1 MYESPGRTLKL
12 KAESY
17 TTKQID
23 MTHFTY
29 SEIHQQPEMWR
40 KELQVLLS
48 AKAEISAFMRKYL
61 TPDTDVVL
69 TGAGTSAF
77 IGDAICPVMRGMWR
91 NVRSVPTT
99 DLITHSE
106 YLLDKERP
114 LLLISFARSGNSPE
128 SVGAV
133 NLANKLCKNVAHIYI
148 TCNKNGK
155 LAQQAIESADRAL
168 KSERSDL
175 LVENVSE
182 RSQTFSTIKKVESN
196 ILLLL
201 LPEETDDKSLA
212 MTSSFSTMLLTCLML
227 GHIDTLEQDAE
238 MIEKAVKN
246 AECVI
251 ADYED
256 KLQEIGS
263 RKFERGVFLG
273 SGALKGIAEECHLK
287 LQELTDGAV
296 VCKFDSFL
304 GFRHGPKA
312 VVNDKSIV
320 VYLMTNE
327 EDVMRYERDLIRQ
340 VDGNNNPVAQVIVIS
355 GRDLEMPEVK
365 ADLVVKMPYSKAE
378 TDFYGI
384 VSYVLVGQ
392 LLGYYAS
399 LAHSLNP
406 DAPSVSGNI
415 HRVVEGVTIYE

>member
-1 MYESPGRTLKL
+1 M
-12 KAESY
+12 ANY
-17 TTKQID
+17 TYD
-23 MTHFTY
+23 
-29 SEIHQQPEMWR
+29 EIHQQPAMWR
-40 KELQVLLS
+40 KELKALL
-48 AKAEISAFMRKYL
+48 ANKAEVSAFMHKYL

-77 IGDAICPVMRGMWR
+77 IGDALLPVMRGMWR

-114 LLLISFARSGNSPE
+114 LLLVSFARSGNSPE

-133 NLANKLCKNVAHIYI
+133 NLANKLCKNVAHVYI

-155 LAQQAIESADRAL
+155 LAMQANGENGDQV
-168 KSERSDL
+168 DL
-175 LVENVSE
+175 LNGG
-182 RSQTFSTIKKVESN
+182 KDN

-227 GHIDTLEQDAE
+227 GHIDTLEHDADE
-238 MIEKAVKN
+238 IEKTAKN
-246 AECVI
+246 AEAVI
-251 ADYED
+251 NEYEE
-256 KLQEIGS
+256 KLKGIGE
-263 RKFERGVFLG
+263 RPFERGVFLG

-312 VVNDKSIV
+312 VVNDKSLV
-320 VYLMTNE
+320 VYLMTDK
-327 EDVMRYERDLIRQ
+327 EDVQRYERDLVKQ
-340 VDGNNNPVAQVIVIS
+340 VDANNNPVAQVIVIA
-355 GRDLEMPEVK
+355 GKEPELPGVK
-365 ADLVVKMPYSKAE
+365 ADLVVKMPFGPKE
-378 TDFYGI
+378 NDFYGI
-384 VSYVLVGQ
+384 VPYVLVGQ
-392 LLGYYAS
+392 LLGFYAS
-399 LAHSLNP
+399 KAHGLNP

>member
-1 MYESPGRTLKL
+1 MAKDNWE
-12 KAESY
+12 E
-17 TTKQID
+17 TTNLNIID
-23 MTHFTY
+23 MTTSFTFN
-29 SEIHQQPEMWR
+29 EIHQQPAMWR
-40 KELQVLLS
+40 KELQSLLD
-48 AKAEISAFMRKYL
+48 AKAQISAFMHKYL
-61 TPDTDVVL
+61 TPDTDIVL

-77 IGDAICPVMRGMWR
+77 IGDAIEPVMRGIWK
-91 NVRSVPTT
+91 NVRAVPTT
-99 DLITHSE
+99 DLITHAE
-106 YLLDKERP
+106 YLLDADKP

-133 NLANKLCKNVAHIYI
+133 NIANRLCKNVAHIYI

-155 LAQQAIESADRAL
+155 LAANSGKD
-168 KSERSDL
+168 
-175 LVENVSE
+175 
-182 RSQTFSTIKKVESN
+182 N

-227 GHIDTLEQDAE
+227 GHIDHLENDAD
-238 MIEKAVKN
+238 MIEKTIKN
-246 AECVI
+246 AEAVI
-251 ADYED
+251 ADYEQP
-256 KLQEIGS
+256 LRAIAE
-263 RKFERGVFLG
+263 RPFERGVFLG

-312 VVNDKSIV
+312 VVNSKSIV
-320 VYLMTNE
+320 VYLMTDE
-327 EDVMRYERDLIRQ
+327 EQIMRYERDLVRQ
-340 VDGNNNPVAQVIVIS
+340 VDANNKPVAQVIVIS
-355 GRDLEMPEVK
+355 GKEPGMPEVK
-365 ADLVVKMPYSKAE
+365 ADLVVKMPFSKAE

-384 VSYVLVGQ
+384 VPYVLVGQ

-399 LAHSLNP
+399 LAHNLNP

>member
-1 MYESPGRTLKL
+1 MANT
-12 KAESY
+12 
-17 TTKQID
+17 
-23 MTHFTY
+23 MFTFN
-29 SEIHQQPEMWR
+29 EIHQQPAMWR
-40 KELQVLLS
+40 KEMGMLLEK
-48 AKAEISAFMRKYL
+48 KAEVSAFMHKYL

-77 IGDAICPVMRGMWR
+77 IGDALCPVMRGMWR
-91 NVRSVPTT
+91 NVRSVATT
-99 DLITHSE
+99 DIVTHAE

-128 SVGAV
+128 SVAAV
-133 NLANKLCKNVAHIYI
+133 NLANKVCKNVAHVYI
-148 TCNKNGK
+148 TCNKNGE
-155 LAQQAIESADRAL
+155 LAKQAG
-168 KSERSDL
+168 ERRMA
-175 LVENVSE
+175 NG
-182 RSQTFSTIKKVESN
+182 ESN

-227 GHIDTLEQDAE
+227 GHIDTLDKDQE
-238 MIEKAVKN
+238 MIEKTAKN
-246 AECVI
+246 AEAVI
-251 ADYED
+251 AEYED
-256 KLQEIGS
+256 KLKEIAS
-263 RKFERGVFLG
+263 RPFERGVFLG

-312 VVNDKSIV
+312 VVNSKSIV
-320 VYLMTNE
+320 VYLMTDQE
-327 EDVMRYERDLIRQ
+327 SVQRYERDLVKQ
-340 VDGNNNPVAQVIVIS
+340 VDANNTPVAQIIVI
-355 GRDLEMPEVK
+355 GGKAPELPGVK
-365 ADLVVKMPYSKAE
+365 ADLVVKMPYGYAE
-378 TDFYGI
+378 NEHYGI
-384 VSYVLVGQ
+384 VPFVVVGQ

-399 LAHSLNP
+399 LAHGLNP

>member
-1 MYESPGRTLKL
+1 M
-12 KAESY
+12 ANY
-17 TTKQID
+17 TYD
-23 MTHFTY
+23 
-29 SEIHQQPEMWR
+29 EIHQQPAMWR
-40 KELQVLLS
+40 KELKALL
-48 AKAEISAFMRKYL
+48 ANKAEVSAFMHKYL

-77 IGDAICPVMRGMWR
+77 IGDALLPVMRGMWR

-114 LLLISFARSGNSPE
+114 LLLVSFARSGNSPE

-133 NLANKLCKNVAHIYI
+133 NLANKLCKNVAHVYI

-155 LAQQAIESADRAL
+155 LAKQANG
-168 KSERSDL
+168 
-175 LVENVSE
+175 ENGDATLNGGKE
-182 RSQTFSTIKKVESN
+182 N

-227 GHIDTLEQDAE
+227 GHIDTLEQDADE
-238 MIEKAVKN
+238 IEKTAKN
-246 AECVI
+246 AEAVI
-251 ADYED
+251 NEYEE
-256 KLQEIGS
+256 KLKGIGE
-263 RKFERGVFLG
+263 RPFERGVFLG

-312 VVNDKSIV
+312 VVNDKSLV
-320 VYLMTNE
+320 VYLMTDK
-327 EDVMRYERDLIRQ
+327 EDVQRYERDLVKQ
-340 VDGNNNPVAQVIVIS
+340 VDANNNPVAQVIVIA
-355 GRDLEMPEVK
+355 GKEPELPGVK
-365 ADLVVKMPYSKAE
+365 ADLVVKMPFGPKE
-378 TDFYGI
+378 NDFYGI
-384 VSYVLVGQ
+384 VPYVLVGQ
-392 LLGYYAS
+392 LLGFYAS
-399 LAHSLNP
+399 KAHGLNP

>member
-1 MYESPGRTLKL
+1 MKNS
-12 KAESY
+12 
-17 TTKQID
+17 
-23 MTHFTY
+23 FTY
-29 SEIHQQPEMWR
+29 NEIHQQPAMWR
-40 KELQVLLS
+40 KELEALLQS
-48 AKAEISAFMRKYL
+48 KAAISAFMHKYL
-61 TPDTDVVL
+61 TPETDIVL

-77 IGDAICPVMRGMWR
+77 IGDAICPVMRGMWH

-99 DLITHSE
+99 DLITHAE
-106 YLLDKERP
+106 YLLEADRP

-133 NLANKLCKNVAHIYI
+133 NLANKICKNVAHVYI
-148 TCNKNGK
+148 TCNKDGK
-155 LAQQAIESADRAL
+155 LAQQAVESQ
-168 KSERSDL
+168 KSKE
-175 LVENVSE
+175 
-182 RSQTFSTIKKVESN
+182 ESN
-196 ILLLL
+196 ILLLQ

-227 GHIDTLEQDAE
+227 GHIDTLEDDAE

-246 AECVI
+246 AEAVI
-251 ADYED
+251 ERYEEPL
-256 KLQEIGS
+256 KAIAE
-263 RKFERGVFLG
+263 RPFERGVFLG

-320 VYLMTNE
+320 VYLMTDDE
-327 EDVMRYERDLIRQ
+327 KVQRYERDLVRQ
-340 VDGNNNPVAQVIVIS
+340 VDGNNKPVAQIIVAA
-355 GRDLEMPEVK
+355 GAKPALEGVN
-365 ADLVVKMPYSKAE
+365 ADLLVQMPFGKAE

-384 VSYVLVGQ
+384 VPYVLVGQ
-392 LLGYYAS
+392 LLGFYAS
-399 LAHSLNP
+399 LAHGLTP

-415 HRVVEGVTIYE
+415 HRVVEGVTIYD

>member
-1 MYESPGRTLKL
+1 MNNTG
-12 KAESY
+12 
-17 TTKQID
+17 
-23 MTHFTY
+23 FTFN
-29 SEIHQQPEMWR
+29 EIHQQPAMWR
-40 KELQVLLS
+40 KELAALLD
-48 AKAEISAFMRKYL
+48 AQDEIRAFMHQYL
-61 TPDTDVVL
+61 TPETDIVL

-77 IGDAICPVMRGMWR
+77 IGDAIEPVMRGMWR
-91 NVRSVPTT
+91 NVRAVPTT
-99 DLITHSE
+99 DLITHAE
-106 YLLDKERP
+106 YLLDAERP

-133 NLANKLCKNVAHIYI
+133 KLANKLCKNVAHIYI

-155 LAQQAIESADRAL
+155 LAKDVQGD
-168 KSERSDL
+168 
-175 LVENVSE
+175 NV
-182 RSQTFSTIKKVESN
+182 QCTKESN
-196 ILLLL
+196 KLLLL

-227 GHIDTLEQDAE
+227 GHIDTLEQDKE

-246 AECVI
+246 AEAVI
-251 ADYED
+251 AGYEEQL
-256 KLQEIGS
+256 KEIAS
-263 RKFERGVFLG
+263 RPFERGVFLG

-296 VCKFDSFL
+296 VCKYDSFL

-312 VVNDKSIV
+312 VVNSKSMV
-320 VYLMTNE
+320 VYLMTDE
-327 EDVMRYERDLIRQ
+327 EKVMRYERDLVRQ
-340 VDGNNNPVAQVIVIS
+340 VDANNKPVAQVIVIS
-355 GRDLEMPEVK
+355 GRDPEMEEVK

-384 VSYVLVGQ
+384 VPYVLVGQ

-399 LAHSLNP
+399 LAHGLNP

-415 HRVVEGVTIYE
+415 HRVVEGVTIYD

>member
-1 MYESPGRTLKL
+1 M
-12 KAESY
+12 ANY
-17 TTKQID
+17 TFD
-23 MTHFTY
+23 
-29 SEIHQQPEMWR
+29 EIHQQPAMWR
-40 KELQVLLS
+40 KEYAALLG
-48 AKAEISAFMRKYL
+48 AKAEVSAFMHKYL

-77 IGDAICPVMRGMWR
+77 IGDALLPVMRGMWR

-114 LLLISFARSGNSPE
+114 LLMISFARSGNSPE

-133 NLANKLCKNVAHIYI
+133 NLANKLCKNVAHVYI

-155 LAQQAIESADRAL
+155 LAMQAGPTPTLPRREG
-168 KSERSDL
+168 ERP
-175 LVENVSE
+175 E
-182 RSQTFSTIKKVESN
+182 N

-227 GHIDTLEQDAE
+227 GHIDTLEQDADE
-238 MIEKAVKN
+238 IEKTAKN
-246 AECVI
+246 AEAVI
-251 ADYED
+251 NEYEE
-256 KLQEIGS
+256 KLKGIGE
-263 RKFERGVFLG
+263 RPFERGVFLG

-312 VVNDKSIV
+312 VVNDKSLV
-320 VYLMTNE
+320 VYLMTDK
-327 EDVMRYERDLIRQ
+327 EDVQRYERDLVKQ
-340 VDGNNNPVAQVIVIS
+340 VDANNNPVAQVIVIA
-355 GRDLEMPEVK
+355 GKEPELPGVK
-365 ADLVVKMPYSKAE
+365 ADLVVKMPFGPKE
-378 TDFYGI
+378 NDFYGI
-384 VSYVLVGQ
+384 VPYVLVGQ
-392 LLGYYAS
+392 LLGFYAS
-399 LAHSLNP
+399 KAHGLNP

>member
-1 MYESPGRTLKL
+1 M
-12 KAESY
+12 ANY
-17 TTKQID
+17 TYD
-23 MTHFTY
+23 
-29 SEIHQQPEMWR
+29 EIHQQPAMWR
-40 KELQVLLS
+40 KELKALLANKS
-48 AKAEISAFMRKYL
+48 EVSAFMHKYL

-77 IGDAICPVMRGMWR
+77 IGDALLPVMRGLWR

-99 DLITHSE
+99 DLITHAA

-114 LLLISFARSGNSPE
+114 LLMISFARSGNSPE

-133 NLANKLCKNVAHIYI
+133 NLANKICKNVAHVYI

-155 LAQQAIESADRAL
+155 LAQQAVESQ
-168 KSERSDL
+168 KSKE
-175 LVENVSE
+175 
-182 RSQTFSTIKKVESN
+182 ESN
-196 ILLLL
+196 ILLLQ

-212 MTSSFSTMLLTCLML
+212 MTSSFSTMLMTCLML
-227 GHIDTLEQDAE
+227 GHIDTLEQDADE
-238 MIEKAVKN
+238 IEKTAKN
-246 AECVI
+246 AEVVI
-251 ADYED
+251 AEYEE
-256 KLQEIGS
+256 KLKAIAE
-263 RKFERGVFLG
+263 RPFERGVFLG

-320 VYLMTNE
+320 VYLMNDKE
-327 EDVMRYERDLIRQ
+327 SVLRYERDLVKQ
-340 VDGNNNPVAQVIVIS
+340 VDANNKPVAQIVVIA
-355 GRDLEMPEVK
+355 GNAPELPGVK
-365 ADLVVKMPYSKAE
+365 ADLVVKMPYGPKE
-378 TDFYGI
+378 NDFYGI
-384 VSYVLVGQ
+384 VPYVLVGQ
-392 LLGYYAS
+392 LLGFYAS
-399 LAHSLNP
+399 KAHGLNP

>member
-1 MYESPGRTLKL
+1 M
-12 KAESY
+12 ANY
-17 TTKQID
+17 TFD
-23 MTHFTY
+23 
-29 SEIHQQPEMWR
+29 EIHQQPAMWR
-40 KELQVLLS
+40 KEYAALLG
-48 AKAEISAFMRKYL
+48 AKAEVSAFMHKYL

-77 IGDAICPVMRGMWR
+77 IGDALLPVMRGMWR

-114 LLLISFARSGNSPE
+114 LLMISFARSGNSPE

-133 NLANKLCKNVAHIYI
+133 NLANKLCKNVAHVYI

-155 LAQQAIESADRAL
+155 LAKQANG
-168 KSERSDL
+168 
-175 LVENVSE
+175 ENGDATLNGGKE
-182 RSQTFSTIKKVESN
+182 N

-227 GHIDTLEQDAE
+227 GHIDTLEHDADE
-238 MIEKAVKN
+238 IEKTAKN
-246 AECVI
+246 AEAVI
-251 ADYED
+251 NEYEE
-256 KLQEIGS
+256 KLKGIGE
-263 RKFERGVFLG
+263 RPFERGVFLG

-312 VVNDKSIV
+312 VVNDKSLV
-320 VYLMTNE
+320 VYLMTDK
-327 EDVMRYERDLIRQ
+327 EDVQRYERDLVKQ
-340 VDGNNNPVAQVIVIS
+340 VDANNNPVAQVIVIA
-355 GRDLEMPEVK
+355 GKEPELPGVK
-365 ADLVVKMPYSKAE
+365 ADLVVKMPFGPKE
-378 TDFYGI
+378 NDFYGI
-384 VSYVLVGQ
+384 VPYVLVGQ
-392 LLGYYAS
+392 LLGFYAS
-399 LAHSLNP
+399 KAHGLNP

>member
-1 MYESPGRTLKL
+1 MNNTG
-12 KAESY
+12 
-17 TTKQID
+17 
-23 MTHFTY
+23 FTFN
-29 SEIHQQPEMWR
+29 EIHQQPAMWR
-40 KELQVLLS
+40 KELAALLD
-48 AKAEISAFMRKYL
+48 AQDEIRAFMHQYL
-61 TPDTDVVL
+61 TPETDIVL

-77 IGDAICPVMRGMWR
+77 IGDAIEPVMRGMWR
-91 NVRSVPTT
+91 NVRAVPTT
-99 DLITHSE
+99 DLITHAE
-106 YLLDKERP
+106 YLLDAERP

-133 NLANKLCKNVAHIYI
+133 KLANKLCKNVAHIYI

-155 LAQQAIESADRAL
+155 LAQQAVESQ
-168 KSERSDL
+168 KS
-175 LVENVSE
+175 
-182 RSQTFSTIKKVESN
+182 KVESN

-227 GHIDTLEQDAE
+227 GHIDTLEQDKE

-246 AECVI
+246 AEAVI
-251 ADYED
+251 DGYEEQL
-256 KLQEIGS
+256 KEIAS
-263 RKFERGVFLG
+263 RPFERGVFLG

-296 VCKFDSFL
+296 VCKYDSFL

-312 VVNDKSIV
+312 VVNSKSIV
-320 VYLMTNE
+320 VYLMTDE
-327 EDVMRYERDLIRQ
+327 EKVMRYERDLVRQ
-340 VDGNNNPVAQVIVIS
+340 VDANNKPVAQIIVIS
-355 GRDLEMPEVK
+355 GRKPEMPEVK
-365 ADLVVKMPYSKAE
+365 ADLVVELPYSKAE

-384 VSYVLVGQ
+384 VPYVLVGQ
-392 LLGYYAS
+392 LLGFYAS
-399 LAHSLNP
+399 LAHGLNP